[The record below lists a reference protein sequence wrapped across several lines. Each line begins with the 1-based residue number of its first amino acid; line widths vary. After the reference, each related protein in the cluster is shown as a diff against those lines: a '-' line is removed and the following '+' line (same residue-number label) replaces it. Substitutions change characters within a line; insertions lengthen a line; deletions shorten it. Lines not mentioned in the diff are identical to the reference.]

1 MPPYH
6 VLLTPFELVL
16 PCGRTIVTIKYPG
29 YDELR
34 RELHEGYRDRR
45 RFHPP
50 NQPTENG
57 MVYCIDYPT
66 LPEIVQFEP
75 DHGLPTY
82 VHETILILV
91 DEDKDGCVVFR
102 MHVNM
107 SMNDLDN
114 ASEELVLDGCWMSTD
129 YYANVSRNGTG

>member
-45 RFHPP
+45 RFQPIT
-50 NQPTENG
+50 NQPN
-57 MVYCIDYPT
+57 MVY
-66 LPEIVQFEP
+66 
-75 DHGLPTY
+75 
-82 VHETILILV
+82 
-91 DEDKDGCVVFR
+91 
-102 MHVNM
+102 
-107 SMNDLDN
+107 
-114 ASEELVLDGCWMSTD
+114 
-129 YYANVSRNGTG
+129 